1 VTVVLRRF
9 GYNADELSADLT
21 QQAREQV
28 LGQLR
33 DGKLRFLVAT
43 DVAARGIDVPELSH
57 VIPVRDC
64 RMIVEAYIH
73 RAGRTGRAGATGEA
87 VSLVAGME
95 KVNLHRIGK
104 QYEVPFVERPLPSDE
119 DVAKIV
125 GERLIHQLEAGLRDR
140 DNLKVERMQRF
151 VPLARELG
159 ESEEGLSLLAM
170 LLDDLYH
177 QSLHNPPAQPDTT
190 SVSRSPKR
198 DSRRG
203 KSRRRRR

>member
-1 VTVVLRRF
+1 
-9 GYNADELSADLT
+9 
-21 QQAREQV
+21 

-57 VIPVRDC
+57 VFQYELSDDL
-64 RMIVEAYIH
+64 EAYIH

-87 VSLVAGME
+87 ISLVSGME

-104 QYEVPFVERPLPSDE
+104 QYEVPFEERPLPADA

-151 VPLARELG
+151 LPLARELG

-177 QSLHNPPAQPDTT
+177 QSLHNPPAQPDVT
-190 SVSRSPKR
+190 SVSRGPNR
-198 DSRRG
+198 DDRNRG
-203 KSRRRRR
+203 KSKRRRRS